1 MVDLVSE
8 SEHSVHAATSE
19 VVAVGVAVS
28 ADRVSNMWKV
38 DAVAGVEVATMGESV
53 PASPNQGWKTLFLG
67 LPLPFHAP
75 VEDNALLDNFLGKSP
90 PLSVF
95 QRTVNKLWGREGSI
109 ELRFLAPTVYLIKFS
124 SQRVRD
130 WVLESDPWHVQQK
143 ALIFRRWLP
152 GMLPEV
158 VTLDK
163 APIWVKLWHVPLEL
177 YSQQGLGYLA
187 SALGKPLYTDRSTG
201 MKLNLEYAKVWVDV
215 LTTYD
220 LPSSITVDLGNS
232 TYVDV
237 GVQLDWAPPCCS
249 SCSVFGHATDKCRK
263 TIVQEG
269 AKFVGVSS
277 GNSAGV
283 VGEIGFNIGAKASS
297 CPVIMDPIGDV
308 VCGVDRQQEND
319 VVSTIVVGSDDVG
332 LCVRDEGV
340 PSSNHGGVL
349 SPNKFDALCDVVEEQ
364 IQVGTLRPCRVAAT
378 GVADLIPEI

>member
-8 SEHSVHAATSE
+8 IHAATSE

-75 VEDNALLDNFLGKSP
+75 VE
-90 PLSVF
+90 
-95 QRTVNKLWGREGSI
+95 VN
-109 ELRFLAPTVYLIKFS
+109 
-124 SQRVRD
+124 
-130 WVLESDPWHVQQK
+130 
-143 ALIFRRWLP
+143 
-152 GMLPEV
+152 
-158 VTLDK
+158 
-163 APIWVKLWHVPLEL
+163 
-177 YSQQGLGYLA
+177 
-187 SALGKPLYTDRSTG
+187 
-201 MKLNLEYAKVWVDV
+201 VWVDV